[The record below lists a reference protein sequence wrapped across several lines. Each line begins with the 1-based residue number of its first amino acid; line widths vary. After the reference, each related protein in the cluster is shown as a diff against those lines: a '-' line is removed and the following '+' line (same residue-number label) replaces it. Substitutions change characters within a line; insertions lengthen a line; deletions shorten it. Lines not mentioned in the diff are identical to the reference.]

1 MTELTAQPK
10 KRSLLKKLILNLI
23 KIIIAV
29 GGLWWVIAHTPWN
42 DVVTIKAGTH
52 IAALEIVEPL
62 EVTLLRKPASK
73 PVAVYVGLP
82 TKPVKVKD
90 ADGRAFTGVLRP
102 DAVTRETEIPNDWLV
117 TVEGDTT
124 VPKVQVGLRN
134 LIRTA
139 NPWLFVASW
148 SLLCIPF
155 FVSAWRWRKLMQP
168 QGINLPFSKCLALT
182 FVGQFYS
189 TFLPGITG
197 GDLVKIIYTSRVVGS
212 KTKAT
217 VTILLDRVIGLI
229 ALVVIAGIAAAC
241 QVRNN
246 PMMWWV
252 LLGIVAALGTLVLM
266 STVYFSHRL
275 RSITGLEKVL
285 NHSSTPAFIRKAD
298 DVLHAYRGSWRVL
311 AQAFFASLITQIVM
325 PISAYLAGRALG
337 IHAHPGYYMA
347 YVPLAILAASVPI
360 TPPQG
365 FGVTEYV
372 LFKLFAGT
380 GISTASQAF
389 ALAQAIRFL
398 PILWNLVGAY
408 WVVTGSYSRHQAQIE
423 EKQLDAETA
432 GN

>member
-1 MTELTAQPK
+1 MPSHMTELTAQPK

-275 RSITGLEKVL
+275 RSITGLEKLL
-285 NHSSTPAFIRKAD
+285 NHSSTPAFIRRPKISASSASCRGVSATRSSVTRSPRATFASHWSRSAIFAPRRSPCCDAD
-298 DVLHAYRGSWRVL
+298 DGPSPIHSCMCQVLRLCR
-311 AQAFFASLITQIVM
+311 QACPAC
-325 PISAYLAGRALG
+325 A
-337 IHAHPGYYMA
+337 
-347 YVPLAILAASVPI
+347 
-360 TPPQG
+360 
-365 FGVTEYV
+365 
-372 LFKLFAGT
+372 KLET
-380 GISTASQAF
+380 
-389 ALAQAIRFL
+389 
-398 PILWNLVGAY
+398 
-408 WVVTGSYSRHQAQIE
+408 SYCA
-423 EKQLDAETA
+423 
-432 GN
+432 